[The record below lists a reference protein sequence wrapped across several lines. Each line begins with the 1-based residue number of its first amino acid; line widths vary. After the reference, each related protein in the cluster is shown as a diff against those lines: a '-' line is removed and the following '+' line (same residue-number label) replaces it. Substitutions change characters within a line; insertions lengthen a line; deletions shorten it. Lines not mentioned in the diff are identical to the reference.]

1 MNIGAD
7 NHMKTFPSGMLFGL
21 VARNFRKLVG
31 REVEAVS
38 LAIGRTFAYSWNHY
52 YCWTYFIFVFG
63 IWNSVYRKISRNIGM
78 RQQLFAL
85 IKTDQ

>member
-38 LAIGRTFAYSWNHY
+38 LAIGRTFAYS
-52 YCWTYFIFVFG
+52 
-63 IWNSVYRKISRNIGM
+63 
-78 RQQLFAL
+78 
-85 IKTDQ
+85 